1 MPIYNQIFEHYR
13 NEQARID
20 KAIKLLKDK
29 GFYIKDLKEDKYHI
43 TKNETNRK
51 VYSDS
56 SDKGRS

>member
-29 GFYIKDLKEDKYHI
+29 GFYIKDLK
-43 TKNETNRK
+43 NETNRK

-56 SDKGRS
+56 SDKGRG